1 MKSNT
6 QDIHMSA
13 PSSTTD
19 DEIVIDINGL
29 KKAFGSQEVL
39 KNISLKLFK
48 GENLV
53 VVGKSGTGKSVL
65 IKCIVGLLSS
75 DGGTIKV
82 FDKNVTTLNSH
93 ELG

>member
-65 IKCIVGLLSS
+65 IKCIVGLLGS
-75 DGGTIKV
+75 D
-82 FDKNVTTLNSH
+82 
-93 ELG
+93 

>member
-29 KKAFGSQEVL
+29 KKAFGSQEGE
-39 KNISLKLFK
+39 KNISLKVFEGK
-48 GENLV
+48 NLV
-53 VVGKSGTGKSVL
+53 VV
-65 IKCIVGLLSS
+65 
-75 DGGTIKV
+75 
-82 FDKNVTTLNSH
+82 
-93 ELG
+93 